1 MKITKL
7 QNRMDTIFMN
17 SENIKTSDPHRTLL
31 NLADKINLMRSD
43 NENLMRISKKTAKA
57 TGDLIG
63 NKIAGR
69 ITKISKKSQQNN
81 SETVTNNYDK
91 DIPKEG
97 YISPEE
103 RQEIIDE
110 LGLKQYNNGITKNY
124 NSFKKFRDSC
134 KQE

>member
-43 NENLMRISKKTAKA
+43 NENLMRISKKTAKT
-57 TGDLIG
+57 TGHLIG

-69 ITKISKKSQQNN
+69 ITKISKKSQ
-81 SETVTNNYDK
+81 
-91 DIPKEG
+91 
-97 YISPEE
+97 
-103 RQEIIDE
+103 
-110 LGLKQYNNGITKNY
+110 
-124 NSFKKFRDSC
+124 
-134 KQE
+134 